1 MKMDKR
7 MVSIVSDY
15 TCGLQYG
22 YKIFTENLSLVSTE
36 QIFCLLG
43 ERFCFSTPSPLQNP
57 IKNFFKRRILERRKG
72 MPLSLQ
78 TLTPAKLHRNEES
91 SDSSYLLLF
100 QSTRELSASLTFPGW
115 NKWEDSLRPLDLCT
129 CFWSFRRKSQRHHW
143 TLIAVKP
150 GGKCFQRELRS
161 PSEAKQNKPLAL
173 QISGNDLSWKGI
185 NPVGMPIF
193 ETSIIV
199 EARTTLDLNIVR
211 NAVIR
216 IILL

>member
-1 MKMDKR
+1 

-57 IKNFFKRRILERRKG
+57 IKKFFKRRILERRKG

-91 SDSSYLLLF
+91 SDSSDLLLF

-115 NKWEDSLRPLDLCT
+115 NNEKIAFFLWTFAHASEVSD
-129 CFWSFRRKSQRHHW
+129 RRAR
-143 TLIAVKP
+143 
-150 GGKCFQRELRS
+150 
-161 PSEAKQNKPLAL
+161 
-173 QISGNDLSWKGI
+173 GI
-185 NPVGMPIF
+185 I
-193 ETSIIV
+193 EH
-199 EARTTLDLNIVR
+199 
-211 NAVIR
+211 
-216 IILL
+216 